1 MNNFTQKRRLSLTDY
16 ILLTI
21 LIIVGIFVWLSWT
34 APEKIKDQLSV
45 EQPDEDL
52 GAIVTN
58 VNENTNAIV
67 DINTNINNNTNAILN
82 SNTSAVNSAPIAKTV
97 PSSASIQVPFTT
109 QAPFSVWDALHE
121 DACEEASLL
130 MIKHFEEKTN
140 FVSKDDAEAEIKS
153 MIEYEESHNFGLSIT
168 LKQLNTIASDYLNLK
183 GGVVNTSIT
192 IDDIKLELSS
202 GRPVIVGAAGKL
214 LKNPNFK
221 NGGPNY
227 HMLVIKGYDSKGFIT
242 NDPGTRLGE
251 NYRYDFA
258 TLYNAIHDFD
268 EGNIVNGQKAY
279 LVFK

>member
-1 MNNFTQKRRLSLTDY
+1 
-16 ILLTI
+16 
-21 LIIVGIFVWLSWT
+21 
-34 APEKIKDQLSV
+34 
-45 EQPDEDL
+45 
-52 GAIVTN
+52 
-58 VNENTNAIV
+58 
-67 DINTNINNNTNAILN
+67 LN
-82 SNTSAVNSAPIAKTV
+82 SNINANTNTNLNSNVAPVNSTPVAKTI

-109 QAPFSVWDALHE
+109 QAPFAVWDALHE

-140 FVSKDDAEAEIKS
+140 FASKDSAESEIQS
-153 MIEYEESHNFGLSIT
+153 MIEYENKAGFGLSIT
-168 LKQLNTIASDYLNLK
+168 LKQLNTVAADYLGLK
-183 GGVVNTSIT
+183 NGVVKTDIT
-192 IDDIKLELSS
+192 INDIKSEISD

-214 LKNPNFK
+214 LNNPNFK

-251 NYRYDFA
+251 NYLYDFA

-268 EGNIVNGQKAY
+268 EDNIVNGQKAY